1 MIDDIPFVLSI
12 REAVIASKQGRTSL
26 FKAIEEGKIKAKK
39 AGRRTLIEGSEFR
52 RYITSLPASDGSQNA
67 A

>member
-26 FKAIEEGKIKAKK
+26 FRAIEEGKIKAKK
-39 AGRRTLIEGSEFR
+39 AKLRTL
-52 RYITSLPASDGSQNA
+52 N
-67 A
+67 